1 MMAGLLNKPP
11 QESPH
16 PGMRS
21 AGMPDQGGGLMS
33 SEGSAQDEEQPNVS
47 PDEQAAYDQFVGN
60 GMELLYNEAVMPKL
74 LESVRSTEDPAEGL
88 GNAVATLV
96 MRLDDSAS
104 KAGQEISGDVKLH
117 AAKEL
122 LEQMAEL
129 AEEAGIHKY
138 TEEEMES
145 AFYFALDIYRN
156 TRQAEGKIK
165 PEELQ
170 GDMQEIQ
177 AADEAGR
184 IDEVLPGLSDYA
196 ARKQQPSQDEPDD
209 RSSGGLA

>member
-1 MMAGLLNKPP
+1 MAGLLNQAPQSNKP
-11 QESPH
+11 Q
-16 PGMRS
+16 PGMMLS
-21 AGMPDQGGGLMS
+21 DGADQGVAP
-33 SEGSAQDEEQPNVS
+33 EESADEEQPNVS
-47 PDEQAAYDQFVGN
+47 PEDQAQYDQFVQN
-60 GMELLYNEAVMPKL
+60 GMELMYGEQVMPAL
-74 LESVRSTEDPAEGL
+74 LKSIESTEDPAEGL

-129 AEEAGIHKY
+129 AEEAGIHEY

-145 AFYFALDIYRN
+145 AFYFALDVYRT
-156 TRQAEGKIK
+156 TRQAEGKIN
-165 PEELQ
+165 PEEFQ

-177 AADEAGR
+177 AADQEDR
-184 IDEVLPGLSDYA
+184 IDEVLPGLSGYA
-196 ARKQQPSQDEPDD
+196 VQSDKSAQKPAGR
-209 RSSGGLA
+209 GLLSA